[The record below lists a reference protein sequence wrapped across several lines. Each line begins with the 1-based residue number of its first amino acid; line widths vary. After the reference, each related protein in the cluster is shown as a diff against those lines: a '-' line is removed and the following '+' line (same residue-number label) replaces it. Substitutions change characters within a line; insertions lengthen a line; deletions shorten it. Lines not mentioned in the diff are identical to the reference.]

1 MISRLSFH
9 IEFRTHRVYITEN
22 DWVFFL
28 IERVDT
34 CTCMLSDQ
42 LIIRT
47 VKDIV
52 SPSKTTFF
60 QHINICFKIN
70 CKTQI

>member
-9 IEFRTHRVYITEN
+9 IEFRTQRVYITEN
-22 DWVFFL
+22 DWGIFL

-42 LIIRT
+42 FLIRT

-52 SPSKTTFF
+52 SPS
-60 QHINICFKIN
+60 
-70 CKTQI
+70 

>member
-9 IEFRTHRVYITEN
+9 IEFRTQRVYITEN

-42 LIIRT
+42 FLIRT
-47 VKDIV
+47 AKGIV
-52 SPSKTTFF
+52 STS
-60 QHINICFKIN
+60 
-70 CKTQI
+70 